1 MTDDLSSTPLG
12 RWITKWL
19 AHQRALGRDYDNA
32 GWILQHLQRFVV
44 TRLYAPDLDQ
54 AGFDL
59 WCDSLQHL
67 AATTRRSRQLAV
79 RKFCLFRR
87 RAEPDC
93 FVPDPL
99 YFARLCPY
107 RRPVIIEPQ
116 QVAQMLVVADGLA
129 PTRKSPLLPAVMHLA
144 VVILYTAGLRRGE
157 LVRLNL
163 DDVEPRT
170 GLVRIRASKFHK
182 SRLVPLSSDARAAVR
197 AYLRQRLARPFR
209 AAPNAPLLCSGRHGH
224 RRYTGAGLGQ
234 AINRLFI
241 AANVTDGEGRRP
253 RVHDMRHSFA
263 VQSLMRWYRAGG
275 DVQSSLPRLA
285 MYMGHVSILSTAHYL
300 HFVPAMRELASERFE
315 AAFGDVVAE
324 AST

>member
-1 MTDDLSSTPLG
+1 MPLPCACFAAVSASRPSATSLVIGVWKLLASICGSISTCCGRSPCQCPGEAIMTDDLSSTPLG

-19 AHQRALGRDYDNA
+19 AHQRALGRGYDKP

-129 PTRKSPLLPAVMHLA
+129 PTRKSP
-144 VVILYTAGLRRGE
+144 
-157 LVRLNL
+157 
-163 DDVEPRT
+163 
-170 GLVRIRASKFHK
+170 
-182 SRLVPLSSDARAAVR
+182 
-197 AYLRQRLARPFR
+197 
-209 AAPNAPLLCSGRHGH
+209 
-224 RRYTGAGLGQ
+224 
-234 AINRLFI
+234 
-241 AANVTDGEGRRP
+241 
-253 RVHDMRHSFA
+253 
-263 VQSLMRWYRAGG
+263 
-275 DVQSSLPRLA
+275 
-285 MYMGHVSILSTAHYL
+285 
-300 HFVPAMRELASERFE
+300 
-315 AAFGDVVAE
+315 
-324 AST
+324 

>member
-44 TRLYAPDLDQ
+44 TRLHAPDLDQ

-59 WCDSLQHL
+59 WCDSLPHL

-129 PTRKSPLLPAVMHLA
+129 PTTQSPLLPAVMHLA

-182 SRLVPLSSDARAAVR
+182 SRLVPLSSDARAGVR
-197 AYLRQRLARPFR
+197 AYLRQRPRTAISCCSQRAVAVQRHARPSAIHWR
-209 AAPNAPLLCSGRHGH
+209 RVGAGHQSPVHRCQCNGRRGSATARSRYEAQLRRPVLDAVVSGRW
-224 RRYTGAGLGQ
+224 
-234 AINRLFI
+234 
-241 AANVTDGEGRRP
+241 RRP
-253 RVHDMRHSFA
+253 VQPAPPGDVHGPRLDRVDRPLPA
-263 VQSLMRWYRAGG
+263 LRAG
-275 DVQSSLPRLA
+275 DARACKRALRSRLW
-285 MYMGHVSILSTAHYL
+285 
-300 HFVPAMRELASERFE
+300 
-315 AAFGDVVAE
+315 
-324 AST
+324 